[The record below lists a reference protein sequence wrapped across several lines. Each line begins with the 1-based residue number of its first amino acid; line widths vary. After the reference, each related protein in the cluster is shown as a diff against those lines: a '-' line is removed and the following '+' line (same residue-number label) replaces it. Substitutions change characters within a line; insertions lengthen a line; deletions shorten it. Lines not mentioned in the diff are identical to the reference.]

1 MTRDWAPPLTG
12 STVIVAFVRMGPSV
26 PRAAQPWGGSLRVIC
41 WIIARLAPL
50 IRHNVV
56 LPLGESARIG
66 GDGEDLSGVYAISI
80 VETRVPSAPPCY
92 LCLCSRVSAMTD
104 DGLER

>member
-1 MTRDWAPPLTG
+1 VTRDWVPPLTG

-66 GDGEDLSGVYAISI
+66 GDGEDLLWGV
-80 VETRVPSAPPCY
+80 RD
-92 LCLCSRVSAMTD
+92 LDR
-104 DGLER
+104 